1 MSINK
6 KNIKFKFIELTNK
19 RILYHLKNKNIKG
32 GNLAKLKNKNKFKID
47 NFDELLKLKKKFNLN
62 WLINFIIIKE
72 IKLYDRKYKNQIV
85 FFRKIKIKNHL
96 VWLIDE

>member
-1 MSINK
+1 M
-6 KNIKFKFIELTNK
+6 
-19 RILYHLKNKNIKG
+19 KNKNIKG

-47 NFDELLKLKKKFNLN
+47 KFKELFELEKKKFNLY
-62 WLINFIIIKE
+62 WLINLIIIKE
-72 IKLYDRKYKNQIV
+72 IKLYDIKYINQIV